1 MGNTESILA
10 PMAGEEAI
18 VHERI
23 ASVTSAGEGE
33 TAAKFVKDVRAI
45 RRKDDKFETGKFLVS
60 EPRQEF
66 SLRGRELE
74 RGVDSS
80 FCNSERT
87 PLSRISNAHKSS
99 QRTATSSLGEVV
111 SSIQSNPSPT
121 LVPLAEAREQ
131 LLPTPLWGEG
141 KLIKV
146 TNENSSNLRHSE
158 ALQSRKNL
166 AYLLYNTSKL
176 KGIHMKNLTK
186 TDHASSPL
194 GIFASKYDVGIAMP
208 TYFNLT
214 ETVFS
219 RFTSHFSLPKSAF
232 TLAEVLITLGII
244 GVVAALTL
252 PTLIQGY
259 KKQEASTR
267 LKKFYST
274 MTQAIAT
281 AEADSGTKAYDWDA
295 LLWPTYDP
303 ANSYKLTSVYYN
315 KYIAP
320 YIKTLK
326 VEDGVYDPKNN
337 INSKMKIY
345 FSDGSTAELNDG
357 LCVDVY
363 YDINGPKEPNQTG
376 KDIFLFY
383 IATAKSHANNRQ
395 HELYQNQS
403 FSVGYLPLYNT
414 ETKALN
420 ACKTN
425 ASFCATFLMYHN
437 FEFPKNYPYRL

>member
-1 MGNTESILA
+1 MPRGLDAKSVTEVILYNSCNEHESIVGWGCEITDECSTRGA
-10 PMAGEEAI
+10 SNEIHICDSNMNGSYEREVISRRQPNNETENFSI
-18 VHERI
+18 VG
-23 ASVTSAGEGE
+23 TMQG
-33 TAAKFVKDVRAI
+33 
-45 RRKDDKFETGKFLVS
+45 
-60 EPRQEF
+60 F
-66 SLRGRELE
+66 SLPRRG
-74 RGVDSS
+74 
-80 FCNSERT
+80 
-87 PLSRISNAHKSS
+87 ISA
-99 QRTATSSLGEVV
+99 
-111 SSIQSNPSPT
+111 IY
-121 LVPLAEAREQ
+121 
-131 LLPTPLWGEG
+131 
-141 KLIKV
+141 
-146 TNENSSNLRHSE
+146 ENKE
-158 ALQSRKNL
+158 
-166 AYLLYNTSKL
+166 
-176 KGIHMKNLTK
+176 I
-186 TDHASSPL
+186 DHASLPL
-194 GIFASKYDVGIAMP
+194 GIFASKSVSCRI
-208 TYFNLT
+208 
-214 ETVFS
+214 S
-219 RFTSHFSLPKSAF
+219 KSDLHKKVAF

-252 PTLIQGY
+252 PALIQGY

-363 YDINGPKEPNQTG
+363 YDINGPKKPNQTG

-425 ASFCATFLMYHN
+425 ASFCSTLLMYHN
-437 FEFPKNYPYRL
+437 FEFPKNYPYKL

>member
-1 MGNTESILA
+1 MYYA
-10 PMAGEEAI
+10 KI
-18 VHERI
+18 VKNEKPPNWRVEWH
-23 ASVTSAGEGE
+23 A
-33 TAAKFVKDVRAI
+33 
-45 RRKDDKFETGKFLVS
+45 
-60 EPRQEF
+60 
-66 SLRGRELE
+66 LRGGGN
-74 RGVDSS
+74 RGVARDIVRKIELATRSQ
-80 FCNSERT
+80 FRNT
-87 PLSRISNAHKSS
+87 DLHK
-99 QRTATSSLGEVV
+99 
-111 SSIQSNPSPT
+111 
-121 LVPLAEAREQ
+121 
-131 LLPTPLWGEG
+131 
-141 KLIKV
+141 KV
-146 TNENSSNLRHSE
+146 
-158 ALQSRKNL
+158 
-166 AYLLYNTSKL
+166 
-176 KGIHMKNLTK
+176 
-186 TDHASSPL
+186 
-194 GIFASKYDVGIAMP
+194 
-208 TYFNLT
+208 
-214 ETVFS
+214 
-219 RFTSHFSLPKSAF
+219 AF

-425 ASFCATFLMYHN
+425 ASYCATFLMYHN